1 MGFVLTLMGLI
12 PGPAGGLPGKRC
24 HLSLGPQRGR
34 QKGRGDPCSA
44 PLRLM
49 AAANPI
55 ANDQEQGGALTAPRH
70 VAGSCSSGRPPAPR
84 PFLQGCPPASDRP
97 CTHRAQRSA
106 IPALRPLPLRFLPET
121 VPRFCGAAPL
131 GRAGR
136 APGRRRPGK
145 AELPA
150 PLLLS
155 ALMPWAS
162 QHQRVPSPA
171 ASTTPPAPQGCFP
184 DSEHRERKRE
194 RSGCRKPLLCPARQ
208 EKWTESWSRSQRGW
222 LWHVGGTEDLLQ
234 SVASGCASPGGVAV
248 QLGRA
253 WPMGPTG
260 LEGSCSCCGEQEG
273 GRESGRAE
281 GRPGARPWPWRKEE

>member
-34 QKGRGDPCSA
+34 QKGRGEPCSA
-44 PLRLM
+44 PLCLM

-84 PFLQGCPPASDRP
+84 PFLQGCPPARDRP

-162 QHQRVPSPA
+162 QHQCVPSPG
-171 ASTTPPAPQGCFP
+171 ASTTPPRAAFLTRNTERGRERGVDAGNLYCARHGRRSGQRAGAGASEAGCGVSGGQRIFSRAWLLVAQAPAVRQCGSGGLGPWAPQALKG
-184 DSEHRERKRE
+184 
-194 RSGCRKPLLCPARQ
+194 PALAAENR
-208 EKWTESWSRSQRGW
+208 R
-222 LWHVGGTEDLLQ
+222 
-234 SVASGCASPGGVAV
+234 
-248 QLGRA
+248 
-253 WPMGPTG
+253 
-260 LEGSCSCCGEQEG
+260 G